1 MSKKFKGRAGFKA
14 VVRPNSTA
22 AAGKAARYV
31 RVVPAG
37 NEGPAAGPIT
47 PPAPLMT
54 ERLYFAD
61 DEIGKLF
68 EANLVTAVLESK
80 DALRRAELEL
90 AAFFA
95 DAASTLRAERLGT
108 AERAASRTDAPP
120 QLFISLET
128 RYAIQAFDLREKNHY
143 VTLDAYSEDP
153 KVRADAAR
161 DSASTSAALALL
173 LRDDDP
179 EVRGAARHA
188 LDDRAE

>member
-1 MSKKFKGRAGFKA
+1 MTKKFKGRAGFKA

-37 NEGPAAGPIT
+37 NEGPAAGPVT
-47 PPAPLMT
+47 PPATMT
-54 ERLYFAD
+54 EGLYFAD
-61 DEIGKLF
+61 DEQGRLF
-68 EANLVTAVLESK
+68 EANLVAAVLESK

-108 AERAASRTDAPP
+108 AERAASRTDASP
-120 QLFISLET
+120 QLYISLET
-128 RYAIQAFDLREKNHY
+128 RYAMQAFDLREKNHY

-161 DSASTSAALALL
+161 DPASTSAALALL
-173 LRDDDP
+173 IRDDDP
-179 EVRGAARHA
+179 EVRDAARHA

>member
-1 MSKKFKGRAGFKA
+1 MAKKFKGRAGFKA

-22 AAGKAARYV
+22 AAGKATRYV

-37 NEGPAAGPIT
+37 NEGPAAGPVT
-47 PPAPLMT
+47 PPAAMT
-54 ERLYFAD
+54 EGLYFAD
-61 DEIGKLF
+61 DAQGQLF
-68 EANLVTAVLESK
+68 EANLVAAVLESK
-80 DALRRAELEL
+80 DSLRRAELEL
-90 AAFFA
+90 ATFFA
-95 DAASTLRAERLGT
+95 AAASTLHAERLGT
-108 AERAASRTDAPP
+108 AERSASRTDASP
-120 QLFISLET
+120 QLFMSLEA
-128 RYAIQAFDLREKNHY
+128 RYARQAFDLRERNHY

-161 DSASTSAALALL
+161 DSASTSAALVLL